1 MDKAIVFL
9 FSGQGSQFYH
19 MGREL
24 FEQVPAFRNWMLKL
38 DEMMKPLIGESVLGQ
53 LYSESKGKSDHFE
66 CTLYTHPAI
75 FMVEYALAQ
84 ALIENGIKPNYVLGS
99 SLGEF
104 AAAAVANVMSV
115 EEMLKLVVKQAQSFE
130 AFCETGGMLGIL
142 HAPFLYKQN
151 PLLHNK
157 SELVSV
163 NYDAHFVVSGK
174 LDHLWDIQEFLRSEG
189 IAYQKLPVS
198 YAYHSNLIDPA
209 ASSYIEFLRTK
220 SYGKPQVCFLSGMTG
235 LRETKLPSDYFWN
248 VVRKPIQ
255 SAKAVQE
262 LECEHESI
270 YVDLSP
276 AGTLASFVKR
286 NLRTD
291 SQSEIYTVITPFN
304 QDMRNFNKVLEN
316 LSNINS
322 FKSRREGE
330 NMKAYVF
337 PGQGSQH
344 KGMGSTLFDE
354 FPDITAKA
362 DKILGYSI
370 KELCLEDPKQNL
382 GKTQYTQPALYVVN
396 ALSYLK
402 KVKETGIKPDYV
414 AGHSLGEYNALFAA
428 GAFDFE
434 TGLNLVKKRGELM
447 SQAVGGGMAA
457 IIGFSFEQVNRV
469 LMENGLDSIDIA
481 NHNSPFQIVIT
492 GQKVDIERAQ
502 PIFEEAG
509 VSIFITLNVSGAFH
523 SRYMGEAKRV
533 FGEFLEKTEFSNME
547 IPVISNT
554 YARIYNQDNAKVTLM
569 QQITHPVKWTDSIRY
584 LMGIGEI
591 DIEEIGPGNVLTKL
605 VVAIQR
611 DAEPLVIEEEIEGIV
626 VVEQA
631 DNEIVEEACFSIEE
645 CVSQSQLKVQEE
657 TFMGVEEDYLG
668 INEYEF
674 RSNVE
679 LESDIQPITQT
690 FESKLE
696 LKKLRTITA
705 SSLGNEQFKKDYNL
719 KYAYVTGSM
728 YRGVA
733 SEQLVIKVGKAG
745 MMGFYGTGGMK
756 LEQIE
761 NAICTIQRELNH
773 DEAYGMNLL
782 HNQSN
787 PSMEEA
793 TVDLF
798 LRYGVKNVEASAYM
812 TLNNALVRYRAK
824 GLKRDIDGKVI
835 ATNRIIA
842 KFSRPEVAEAFL
854 SPAPKRIVD
863 KLLLDNRIT
872 EEEAVMLRKVPM
884 ADDITVEADSG
895 GHTDQ
900 GAISTLLPA
909 MIRLRDEMM
918 NQYGYTKEIRI
929 GAAGGIGTPEAAVA
943 AFMLGADYI
952 VTGSINQCTVEAST
966 SDTAKDLL
974 QEANVQDTTY
984 APAGDMFEIGA
995 RVQVLKKGMFFPSRA
1010 NKLYDL
1016 YRQYNSIEEIDGN
1029 TQRILQERYF
1039 KRNFDEVYHE
1049 VKSYVAPQ
1057 EIEKAER
1064 NPKHKMA
1071 LIFKWYFG
1079 YSSRMALSGNQVHT
1093 VDYQIHCGPALGAFN
1108 HWVKGTALE
1117 NWRNRHVDEI
1127 GEKLMQETADL
1138 LQKRILTF
1146 IEA

>member
-19 MGREL
+19 MGRKM
-24 FEQVPAFRNWMLKL
+24 FEQVPAFRKWMLKL
-38 DEMMKPLIGESVLGQ
+38 DKMVIPLIGESILAQ
-53 LYSESKGKSDHFE
+53 LYSDSNEKTDHFVR
-66 CTLYTHPAI
+66 TLYTHPAI

-104 AAAAVANVMSV
+104 TAAAVADVMDL
-115 EEMLKLVVKQAQSFE
+115 EKMLKLVVKQAQSFE
-130 AFCETGGMLGIL
+130 TCCEKGGMLGIL
-142 HAPFLYKQN
+142 HDPCLYKQN
-151 PLLHNK
+151 PLLYKK

-163 NYDAHFVVSGK
+163 NYEAHFVVSGR
-174 LDHLWDIQEFLRSEG
+174 LDHLRDIQEFLRREG
-189 IAYQKLPVS
+189 IAFQELPVS

-209 ASSYIEFLRTK
+209 ASSYLEFLRTK
-220 SYGKPQVCFLSGMTG
+220 SCGKPQVCFLSSMTG
-235 LRETKLPSDYFWN
+235 LQETKLQSDYFWN

-255 SAKAVQE
+255 FAKAVQR
-262 LECEHESI
+262 LESKHDSI

-276 AGTLASFVKR
+276 AGTLASFSKR
-286 NLRTD
+286 NLKTN
-291 SQSEIYTVITPFN
+291 SQSETYSIITPFN
-304 QDMRNFNKVLEN
+304 QDIGNFSKVIED

-322 FKSRREGE
+322 FKSRRGGK

-344 KGMGSTLFDE
+344 KGMGGTLFDE
-354 FPDITAKA
+354 FADITAKA

-370 KELCLEDPKQNL
+370 KELCLEDPEQNL

-434 TGLNLVKKRGELM
+434 IGLKLVKKRGELM

-481 NHNSPFQIVIT
+481 NHNSPSQIVIT

-502 PIFEEAG
+502 PIFEASG
-509 VSIFITLNVSGAFH
+509 VSIFIPLNVSGAFH
-523 SRYMGEAKRV
+523 SRYMGEAKRI
-533 FGEFLEKTEFSNME
+533 FGEYLDNIEFSKME

-554 YARIYNQDNAKVTLM
+554 YALIYSHNNVKATLM

-584 LMGIGEI
+584 LMGLGEI

-605 VVAIQR
+605 VTAIQR
-611 DAEPLVIEEEIEGIV
+611 DAEPLVIEVEETGG
-626 VVEQA
+626 VEET
-631 DNEIVEEACFSIEE
+631 DYEIVEEASFSNEE
-645 CVSQSQLKVQEE
+645 FVSEAQLKIQEE
-657 TFMGVEEDYLG
+657 PFVKIEEDYLG
-668 INEYEF
+668 INEYKF
-674 RSNVE
+674 KPPVE
-679 LESDIQPITQT
+679 LESDIRPITQT
-690 FESKLE
+690 FKSKSELE
-696 LKKLRTITA
+696 KLRAITA

-728 YRGVA
+728 YKGVA

-756 LEQIE
+756 LKQIE
-761 NAICTIQRELNH
+761 NAIRTIQRELNCN
-773 DEAYGMNLL
+773 EPYGMNLL
-782 HNQSN
+782 YNQSN
-787 PSMEEA
+787 PSKEEKI
-793 TVDLF
+793 VDLF
-798 LRYGVKNVEASAYM
+798 LLYGVKNVEASAYM

-824 GLKRDIDGKVI
+824 GLKRDVDGTVI

-863 KLLLDNRIT
+863 KLLLDNCIT
-872 EEEAVMLRKVPM
+872 EEEADMLRKVPM

-918 NQYGYTKEIRI
+918 NKYGYAKEIRI
-929 GAAGGIGTPEAAVA
+929 GAAGGIGTPEAAVSV
-943 AFMLGADYI
+943 FMLGADYI

-984 APAGDMFEIGA
+984 APAGDMFEIGS

-1016 YRQYNSIEEIDGN
+1016 YRQYNSIEEIDEK

-1049 VKSYVAPQ
+1049 VKAYVTPQ
-1057 EIEKAER
+1057 EIEKAEL

-1079 YSSRMALSGNQVHT
+1079 YSSRMALNGNQVHT

-1108 HWVKGTALE
+1108 RWVKGTSLE

-1138 LQKRILTF
+1138 LQKRISAF
-1146 IEA
+1146 IGN